1 MSRGRGDRRSRAVGE
16 GMAAL
21 ANVYGQCLYEGTMLH
36 LSKGVLIGFLAQ
48 AYYRE
53 ASAAAEVSAAQ

>member
-1 MSRGRGDRRSRAVGE
+1 MSRGVAIAASMTADE